1 MKIYT
6 KGGDK
11 GKTSLVG
18 GTRVSKYSLRIES
31 YGTIDELNS
40 HIGLIRDTVEDSYIK
55 EQIVEIQDRL
65 FTIGS
70 NLASEPRN
78 KTPLP
83 PIHLKDIT
91 YLEEKIDEMDSELEP
106 LRKFVLP
113 GGHLTVTYCHIC
125 RTICRRAERLI
136 VGLLSEE
143 GIIVDENIIPYI
155 NRLSD
160 YLFVLSRLMAKRLN
174 AEEIAW
180 TPRLE

>member
-31 YGTIDELNS
+31 YGTVDELNA
-40 HIGLIRDTVEDSYIK
+40 HIGLIRDSIDDTAIK
-55 EQIVEIQDRL
+55 EQIITIQDRL
-65 FTIGS
+65 FTIGA

-78 KTPLP
+78 KMPLP
-83 PIHLKDIT
+83 PIQLSDIT
-91 YLEEKIDEMDSELEP
+91 YLEDKIDEMDSQLEP

-113 GGHLTVTYCHIC
+113 GGHLTVSLCHVC

-136 VGLLSEE
+136 VGLSNEE
-143 GIIVDENIIPYI
+143 DIIIDENIIPYI

-160 YLFVLSRLMAKRLN
+160 YLFVLSRFMTMRLN

-180 TPRLE
+180 TPKM

>member
-31 YGTIDELNS
+31 YGTVDELNS
-40 HIGLIRDTVEDSYIK
+40 HIGLIRDTVGDDYLK
-55 EQIVEIQDRL
+55 AQLVEIQDRL

-83 PIHLKDIT
+83 PIKLSDIT
-91 YLEEKIDEMDSELEP
+91 YLEEKIDEMDTELEP

-160 YLFVLSRLMAKRLN
+160 YLFVLSRLMAKRFN

-180 TPRLE
+180 NPRLD